1 MSNLQQRLIVGAIS
15 FILLFFFIYF
25 APYPYFKPLF
35 ALGLAAIVA
44 MGLWEYYRLAQAKA
58 YKPLVNTGLATAI
71 LYIFACFFAIQNG
84 SLWPQLVLYAGFF
97 FSFLYFF
104 KKENQPLAN
113 LAITL
118 FGVAYVALPLSCALS
133 IIFFFPDA
141 SPHDGRWWLLYI
153 IGVSKMTDM
162 GAFFVGKKLGRH
174 QLAAQISPKKTVE
187 GAIGGL
193 VTAVISSALIPP
205 LASWIDSPFALQ
217 VTLWQTLILGCLIG
231 ILSQIGDLGESLLK
245 RDAGIK
251 DSNQLPGLGGV
262 LDMIDSLVF
271 TLPLGYF
278 FLYTHFLGE
287 QRI

>member
-1 MSNLQQRLIVGAIS
+1 
-15 FILLFFFIYF
+15 
-25 APYPYFKPLF
+25 
-35 ALGLAAIVA
+35 
-44 MGLWEYYRLAQAKA
+44 
-58 YKPLVNTGLATAI
+58 
-71 LYIFACFFAIQNG
+71 
-84 SLWPQLVLYAGFF
+84 
-97 FSFLYFF
+97 
-104 KKENQPLAN
+104 
-113 LAITL
+113 
-118 FGVAYVALPLSCALS
+118 
-133 IIFFFPDA
+133 
-141 SPHDGRWWLLYI
+141 
-153 IGVSKMTDM
+153 MTDM